1 MESLAARLM
10 LHRTTHPTTLAL
22 AGIRAGTMAAAA
34 IVAVDAEMVVGVAA
48 GVAEATAGEAA
59 TYPLTTCPATN

>member
-1 MESLAARLM
+1 MRITDTIMDSLAARLM

-34 IVAVDAEMVVGVAA
+34 IVAVDAEMVDGPN
-48 GVAEATAGEAA
+48 AEQPVTIIAIAIIG
-59 TYPLTTCPATN
+59 L